1 MEVWASL
8 IPAGGMWEKYDLY
21 LSYLLVVCWKS
32 LACRYITQIVS
43 SKFNSIVTV
52 CDCLQISSFVRTV
65 VLVDTSHSFYT
76 M

>member
-1 MEVWASL
+1 MEIYCLTILEASSLFMEVLASL

-43 SKFNSIVTV
+43 SKFT
-52 CDCLQISSFVRTV
+52 
-65 VLVDTSHSFYT
+65 
-76 M
+76 